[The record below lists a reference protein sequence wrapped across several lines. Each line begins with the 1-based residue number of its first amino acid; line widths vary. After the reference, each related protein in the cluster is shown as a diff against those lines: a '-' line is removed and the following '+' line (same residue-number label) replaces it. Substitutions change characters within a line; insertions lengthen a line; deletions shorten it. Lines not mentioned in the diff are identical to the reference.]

1 MPKSEYGAA
10 WERQPKESA
19 PAYEAFS
26 IYRDMGAERSLQ
38 AVATR
43 LSKSLPLMKRWSRA
57 WSWGERV
64 RQYEDS
70 LQREAQAKAYQKAV
84 NSLAE
89 MQTRH
94 IKTAVLMQ
102 KIAVQALDALDPATL
117 TPQDIARLIKEGSKL
132 ESDVRNIDPAIET
145 QKRNIE
151 TGAASGLADA
161 IQDAWARR
169 KGGGDH

>member
-38 AVATR
+38 AVATQ
-43 LSKSLPLMKRWSRA
+43 LAKSLPLMKRWSRM

-64 RQYEDS
+64 RAYEDA
-70 LQREAQAKAYQKAV
+70 LNRDAQAKAYKQAV
-84 NSLAE
+84 KNLSE

-102 KIAVQALDALDPATL
+102 KIAVQALDGLDPGEL
-117 TPQDIARLIKEGSKL
+117 TAADIVRLIKEGSKL
-132 ESDVRNIDPAIET
+132 ESDVRSVDPAIET
-145 QKRNIE
+145 RKQQVE

-161 IQDAWARR
+161 IQEAWARR
-169 KGGGDH
+169 KGGGGD